1 MPIAV
6 PIVAGTAIKG
16 LAASMMMRGVMR
28 RHPNAFLITLQNFG
42 VTIPLHKAQAAI
54 AKDIEAGLLA
64 QGRDIDSPLVL
75 VGHSQG
81 ALAVL
86 RYALDNPERCLH
98 VFTVGCPWHGS
109 VTAGFASSKIKALT
123 GRNIAGALRDM
134 APDSPF
140 LTKLHDDI
148 PVIADRVTNIYSTH
162 EIFIRPY
169 VSAHIDVPGV
179 TNVLIASNKE
189 YARHL
194 RTFPNLHI
202 DDLIVDR
209 VTHAGEMNT
218 PEVRSLVW
226 RKVDDLSAQIK
237 LGRLNLEKKAV
248 AAKAPS
254 KPATQRQTVKVTPPT
269 QRQPSPR
276 EQLPRPAAG
285 NG

>member
-16 LAASMMMRGVMR
+16 LAANLMMRGVMR
-28 RHPNAFLITLQNFG
+28 RHPDAFLITLQNFG
-42 VTIPLHKAQAAI
+42 VTIPLSESQEAI
-54 AKDIEAGLLA
+54 GKDIETGLQA
-64 QGRDIDSPLVL
+64 MGRDPDSPLVL

-86 RYALDNPERCLH
+86 RYALDNPDRCLH
-98 VFTVGCPWHGS
+98 VFTVGCPWQGS
-109 VTAGFASSKIKALT
+109 VTAGFTSSRIKAIT
-123 GRNIAGALRDM
+123 GRNMVPALRDM

-140 LTKLHDDI
+140 LTKLHDDL
-148 PVIADRVTNIYSTH
+148 PVIADRITNIYSTH

-179 TNVLIASNKE
+179 TNVLIASDKE

-194 RTFPNLHI
+194 RTFPNLHV
-202 DDLIVDR
+202 DDLIIGR

-237 LGRLNLEKKAV
+237 LGRLTLK
-248 AAKAPS
+248 S
-254 KPATQRQTVKVTPPT
+254 KPTRRRATVTPPA
-269 QRQPSPR
+269 PR
-276 EQLPRPAAG
+276 TAPVNEAIPRPAAG